1 MGEIPSELAFRT
13 APSLSEPERPSRRAS
28 QYDVFIETT
37 TQMLATPKL
46 QERLL
51 LALEA
56 ISTNFG
62 HRQAAIAIINERE
75 AELRIRAAVGF
86 EGDPASNRIEM
97 PLDSSA
103 SCVRV
108 IHDAQPLWISMDE
121 DEASRSLFGNMR
133 WRSEVLAVPLFGIS
147 GIPSRPGGA
156 RNNNQYWAFEPGARM
171 GVLYVGANQDA

>member
-1 MGEIPSELAFRT
+1 MGEVPSELAFRT
-13 APSLSEPERPSRRAS
+13 APSLSEPERANPRAR

-46 QERLL
+46 HERLL

-62 HRQAAIAIINERE
+62 HRQAAIAIINERD

-86 EGDPASNRIEM
+86 DGDSSTTKVEM

-103 SCVRV
+103 ACVRV
-108 IHDAQPLWISMDE
+108 IHDAQP
-121 DEASRSLFGNMR
+121 
-133 WRSEVLAVPLFGIS
+133 
-147 GIPSRPGGA
+147 
-156 RNNNQYWAFEPGARM
+156 
-171 GVLYVGANQDA
+171 